1 MEDTGLKTIIIA
13 ATLLLPIAAQAQFY
27 PQPSY
32 GSNVVIVPPA
42 YPSGGDGTGGGSTMP
57 FQSPQAGQQRL
68 LEMLETG
75 GIEQPA
81 RRTMPEGCVYS
92 GQVYSDGAIV
102 RNDAGRQ
109 VCGPRAG
116 AEPDGSG
123 QMPVSWRA
131 IPGE

>member
-1 MEDTGLKTIIIA
+1 MIA

-42 YPSGGDGTGGGSTMP
+42 YPNGGGGSTMP
-57 FQSPQAGQQRL
+57 IPSPQAGQQRL

-81 RRTMPEGCVYS
+81 RWTTPQGCVYS
-92 GQVYSDGAIV
+92 GQLYSEGATV
-102 RNDAGRQ
+102 RNDAGRR

-116 AEPDGSG
+116 AEPDDSG
-123 QMPVSWRA
+123 QMPLSWRA
-131 IPGE
+131 VPGE